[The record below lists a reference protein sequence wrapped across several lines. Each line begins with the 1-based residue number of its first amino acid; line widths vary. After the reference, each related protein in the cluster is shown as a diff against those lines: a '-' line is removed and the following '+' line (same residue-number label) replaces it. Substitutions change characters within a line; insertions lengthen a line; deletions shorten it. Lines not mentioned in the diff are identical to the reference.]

1 MRDEG
6 YSQTYIRLRDKEL
19 LKIIASIR
27 RQTMAYVLSE
37 LIMGE
42 ADKMDL
48 DVLLISKSRMEDE
61 GGRVDLDEIRRSF
74 EPDEIW
80 DMKYL
85 REIVEEAE

>member
-6 YSQTYIRLRDKEL
+6 YSQTYIWLRDKEL